1 MKFDLLTL
9 GSAVVDKVVCGVAD
23 DFLTSLGLE
32 KGGTYPDLNLGH
44 DFLIKAS
51 NSQDIVT
58 VPGGSAANVTKVA
71 AGFGLKCAYIS
82 KIGNDKWGNYY
93 KDSFIQRGIVPYFS
107 IASEFPT
114 ASALCLVTPD
124 GERTMC
130 PDLRACRAISAQDI
144 SPAYFD
150 KARLFHLDGYN
161 FYYEEAIERALELA
175 VEKQCPISL
184 DMCSHQ
190 LIHSHYDTIMSV
202 IESRTLEL
210 LFANERE
217 AGELAKT
224 TDPIEACKILSK
236 YCPTVTVMMGNKGSV
251 TICHK
256 KMIIKPAKTVKAL
269 DTTGAGDNYVG
280 GFLYGYLTG
289 YPIEVCMEIGTQIAA
304 QGVQIRGGEPSIET
318 FAQLKE
324 SLSLV

>member
-9 GSAVVDKVVCGVAD
+9 GSAVVDKVVCGISD
-23 DFLTSLGLE
+23 DFLASLGLE
-32 KGGTYPDLNLGH
+32 KGNNYPNINYEH

-51 NSQDIVT
+51 KSQDIVT

-82 KIGNDKWGNYY
+82 KIGKDHWGSYY

-107 IASEFPT
+107 ISNDYPT

-130 PDLRACRAISAQDI
+130 PDLRACKAISAQDI

-150 KARLFHLDGYN
+150 RARLFHLDGYN

-175 VEKQCPISL
+175 IEKECPISL

-190 LIHSHYDTIMSV
+190 LIRSHYDTIMSV
-202 IESRTLEL
+202 IESHTLEL

-217 AGELAKT
+217 ATELAKT
-224 TDPIEACKILSK
+224 ADPIEACKILSK
-236 YCPTVTVMMGNKGSV
+236 YCPTVTVMMGSKGSV
-251 TICHK
+251 TICQE
-256 KMIIKPAKTVKAL
+256 KMILKPAKAVKAV
-269 DTTGAGDNYVG
+269 DTTGAGDMYVG
-280 GFLYGYLTG
+280 GYLYGYLTDCD
-289 YPIEVCMEIGTQIAA
+289 IEECMEIGTQVAA
-304 QGVQIRGGEPSIET
+304 QGVQIRGGELPIET